1 MEILLK
7 SNLFNEVVA
16 VHEIHL
22 EEETSA
28 QNFLKNKLHNKTWG
42 NVDPAEDLL
51 MNKL

>member
-7 SNLFNEVVA
+7 SNLYNEVVA

-22 EEETSA
+22 EEQTSA
-28 QNFLKNKLHNKTWG
+28 QNILKNKLQIKTWG
-42 NVDPAEDLL
+42 NVDLAEDLL